1 MLHELQYMEKLK
13 TAGNIYAVREGM
25 EHGPNVETV
34 FVISQV
40 TINQEWKQCSKW

>member
-34 FVISQV
+34 CDLTSDDKSGMETVF
-40 TINQEWKQCSKW
+40 